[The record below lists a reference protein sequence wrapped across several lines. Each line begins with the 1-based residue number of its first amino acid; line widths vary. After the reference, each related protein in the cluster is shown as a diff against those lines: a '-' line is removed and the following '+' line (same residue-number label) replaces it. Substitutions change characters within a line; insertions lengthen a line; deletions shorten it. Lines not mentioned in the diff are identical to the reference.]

1 MDIEFHGSDGIP
13 NVGVEEDDL
22 EIEITLGENKNVNEA
37 AIIFD
42 GMAVLQS
49 MKKTSSMT
57 RSSHLKLA
65 FVKRIKTLIKG
76 YTQGR
81 VIFDRYLDVS
91 LKEKARAKQ
100 AASSVTMEFKVHDHM
115 SIAKVSLKELFSNSR
130 TKSHLTEILAKALLE
145 EFKGSYQELVV
156 SYDDQVKSSRFQLLS
171 EDTKTQ
177 P

>member
-1 MDIEFHGSDGIP
+1 MLQTIQDTDK
-13 NVGVEEDDL
+13 VQW
-22 EIEITLGENKNVNEA
+22 NVNTKSYVT

-57 RSSHLKLA
+57 KISHLKLA
-65 FVKRIKTLIKG
+65 FVKRIKTLMKG

-91 LKEKARAKQ
+91 LKAKTGAKR
-100 AASSVTMEFKVHDHM
+100 AASSVTMEFKVHDDM

-130 TKSHLTEILAKALLE
+130 TKSQLTEILAEALLE
-145 EFKGSYQELVV
+145 DFKGLYQNLLCRTMT
-156 SYDDQVKSSRFQLLS
+156 KSDLIGPSFCQ
-171 EDTKTQ
+171 KK
-177 P
+177 